1 MYAWSTFLFQAQ
13 ETWEEF
19 KYAMIRQFHFAD
31 TYRNKVEL
39 VKSALKRDGEDPQ
52 HFLVRVR
59 HIADTLK
66 KLKTEE
72 CARLLFLA
80 GLSDHETQFCFDNF
94 GDGNFE
100 VLADL
105 LRLSDNAD
113 CHNIV
118 SEKPV
123 DSPPASEKIEGSEL
137 EMEDLTDQ
145 DADLLNEGPSS
156 EDKEEPLCVSATGPT
171 EVSVPQPHSQT
182 ESPSTSPAAVSSR
195 KRNNPE
201 ETFIKAEKEIPP
213 GPNVVASEISNEN
226 IVMEKDATG
235 KSKML
240 VKGLV
245 INTIF
250 SFLLF

>member
-1 MYAWSTFLFQAQ
+1 
-13 ETWEEF
+13 
-19 KYAMIRQFHFAD
+19 MIRQFHFAD

-39 VKSALKRDGEDPQ
+39 VKSALKREGEDPQ
-52 HFLVRVR
+52 HFLVRAR

-118 SEKPV
+118 SEEPV
-123 DSPPASEKIEGSEL
+123 DSPAASEKIEDSDL
-137 EMEDLTDQ
+137 KMEVLTDQ
-145 DADLLNEGPSS
+145 DADLLNEGPCS
-156 EDKEEPLCVSATGPT
+156 EDKEELSCVSVTGTT
-171 EVSVPQPHSQT
+171 EVLVPQPLTQSK
-182 ESPSTSPAAVSSR
+182 SPSTSPAAVSPR
-195 KRNNPE
+195 KRNYPE
-201 ETFIKAEKEIPP
+201 DNFIKAEKQEGEGILSAL
-213 GPNVVASEISNEN
+213 NVVVSEISNES

-235 KSKML
+235 KGKML

>member
-1 MYAWSTFLFQAQ
+1 
-13 ETWEEF
+13 
-19 KYAMIRQFHFAD
+19 MIRQFHFAD

-39 VKSALKRDGEDPQ
+39 VKSALRRDGEDPQ
-52 HFLVRVR
+52 HFLVRAR

-72 CARLLFLA
+72 CARLIFLA
-80 GLSDHETQFCFDNF
+80 GLSDHETKFCFDNF

-105 LRLSDNAD
+105 LRLSDDAD

-118 SEKPV
+118 SEKPA
-123 DSPPASEKIEGSEL
+123 DSPPASEKIEDSDL
-137 EMEDLTDQ
+137 KMEVLTDQ
-145 DADLLNEGPSS
+145 DADLLNEGPCS
-156 EDKEEPLCVSATGPT
+156 EDKEELSCVSVTGPT
-171 EVSVPQPHSQT
+171 EVLVPQPLTQSK
-182 ESPSTSPAAVSSR
+182 SPSTSPAAVSPR

-201 ETFIKAEKEIPP
+201 DGSIKTEKEGEGILSAL
-213 GPNVVASEISNEN
+213 NVVVSEISNES

-235 KSKML
+235 NSKML